1 MWKRYVG
8 TGVTA
13 ILLAG
18 LASLMTSGWAYADEA
33 VISGDCDATVA
44 AEDGEALTVD
54 AGAVVG
60 RGGVLDIG
68 LGSTASGTGG
78 EDDEP
83 LVAVPVSDVVEVADG
98 AVLEPA
104 AEETAVVSDAAV
116 AGCETVTK
124 TVNQVGETAQ
134 RTLSGQA
141 LSAGPLAPKPKP
153 KPEPE
158 PEPEPEPAPVEEE
171 AVEENQ
177 DDAYPAEAAEVQPVL
192 GPVAPQQP
200 ASLVLP
206 PLDVPD
212 LSSGKPQP
220 GGPNLKEEQRPAE
233 KNSGRAHALPRS
245 NEQATRVPF
254 VVAVIALAAVAA
266 VMVRRWVSAK

>member
-8 TGVTA
+8 TGLTA

-18 LASLMTSGWAYADEA
+18 LASLMTSGWAYADEP
-33 VISGDCDATVA
+33 VISGDCDATIA
-44 AEDGEALTVD
+44 AEEGEALTVD

-60 RGGVLDIG
+60 REGVLDIG
-68 LGSTASGTGG
+68 LGSTASGTGDEG
-78 EDDEP
+78 DEP
-83 LVAVPVSDVVEVADG
+83 VVAVPAADVVE
-98 AVLEPA
+98 VLEPA
-104 AEETAVVSDAAV
+104 ADETPAVSDAVV
-116 AGCETVTK
+116 ADCETVTK
-124 TVNQVGETAQ
+124 SVNHVGDTA
-134 RTLSGQA
+134 RRALSVQA

-153 KPEPE
+153 KPKPEPKPE
-158 PEPEPEPAPVEEE
+158 PEPEPEPAPVEE
-171 AVEENQ
+171 NQ
-177 DDAYPAEAAEVQPVL
+177 DDAYPPEAVEAQPVL

-206 PLDVPD
+206 PLEVPD

-220 GGPNLKEEQRPAE
+220 GGPNLEEEKRPAE
-233 KNSGRAHALPRS
+233 KNSGRAHALPKS